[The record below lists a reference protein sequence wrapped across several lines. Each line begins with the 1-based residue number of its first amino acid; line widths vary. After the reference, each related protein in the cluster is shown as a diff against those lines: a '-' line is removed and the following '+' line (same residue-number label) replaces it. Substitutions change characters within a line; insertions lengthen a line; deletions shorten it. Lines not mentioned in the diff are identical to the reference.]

1 MANNTVTVNN
11 NEIIQVEASE
21 ESAKLKVSLVLAINH

>member
-11 NEIIQVEASE
+11 NEIVHVEASE